1 MIVFI
6 LCCSVSKNEVN
17 DKNLSK
23 KVYMGKKYSLLP
35 MRHMECI
42 SDNNVCSQEYE
53 LTQNTMYYL

>member
-35 MRHMECI
+35 MRHMECMRHEI
-42 SDNNVCSQEYE
+42 IMFVAK
-53 LTQNTMYYL
+53 NTN